1 MDLLHAKNATANL
14 DADTYYMESPVT
26 RDKEKGC
33 VNKLRNVVRPLERQA
48 VKGLDRK
55 PDDCSAVSTTQS
67 VGSLTKTSLQR
78 PWGHGSLTSKPSA
91 LF

>member
-14 DADTYYMESPVT
+14 DANTYYMESPVT

-55 PDDCSAVSTTQS
+55 PDDCSAVSTTVRGIFDKNIAS
-67 VGSLTKTSLQR
+67 KTLG
-78 PWGHGSLTSKPSA
+78 PWLAHL
-91 LF
+91 